1 GRVGGDRVVADA
13 DELVAVLVDDV
24 RATDVRIK
32 QALAGVVD
40 ERAERGPRPAG
51 ADRVTGGGSGAAV
64 RRRPHE
70 VVPVVVPDDVAALIP
85 VPQSQLGVLTGGG
98 EAVVADRCAPEA
110 AVVGTEVE
118 VVLPVD
124 VGEAGRV
131 DGAEEALAV
140 VVRTGLDDGLVGRGE
155 WPLG

>member
-1 GRVGGDRVVADA
+1 PVDRIDEGGAPVDAERLVQPWLVAIDTVVDHPVASGRVGGDRVVADA

-70 VVPVVVPDDVAALIP
+70 V
-85 VPQSQLGVLTGGG
+85 
-98 EAVVADRCAPEA
+98 
-110 AVVGTEVE
+110 
-118 VVLPVD
+118 
-124 VGEAGRV
+124 
-131 DGAEEALAV
+131 
-140 VVRTGLDDGLVGRGE
+140 
-155 WPLG
+155 